1 GRRHARWHARPVGRA
16 RACVCKR
23 CSSCDAQ
30 PVGRQPAD
38 GRAVLRVVRHERH
51 TGRVPD
57 EVRTGDRRPRVR
69 PRRWHDDR
77 FDHAW
82 PGRNAAAVRPLRV
95 GGPAAVMFIAGVTV
109 TIIRGVP
116 GFDAYGDPVGAPVD
130 GWGDEVTFAGQ
141 PIRWSEPTLIDLP
154 GVTLAPRVGGP
165 GTASSD
171 IEGRGR
177 EGGRVGFTMYAEVG
191 AD

>member
-1 GRRHARWHARPVGRA
+1 
-16 RACVCKR
+16 
-23 CSSCDAQ
+23 
-30 PVGRQPAD
+30 
-38 GRAVLRVVRHERH
+38 
-51 TGRVPD
+51 
-57 EVRTGDRRPRVR
+57 
-69 PRRWHDDR
+69 
-77 FDHAW
+77 
-82 PGRNAAAVRPLRV
+82 
-95 GGPAAVMFIAGVTV
+95 MFIAGVTV

-116 GFDAYGDPVGAPVD
+116 GFDAYGDPVAGTPVD

-177 EGGRVGFTMYAEVG
+177 EGARVGFTMYAEVG
-191 AD
+191 ADIRRTDLVEINVPGFEGIYKIDGEPSSWVSPFDGWRAGVEVALTRAEG